1 MTLFLKDLIERA
13 VKTFAQAALSGFIVA
28 SSNIVDL
35 GSGEAWK
42 LATFAGISA
51 GLSALSSLASR
62 NVGPD
67 KESPSLV

>member
-42 LATFAGISA
+42 LAAFAGVAA

-67 KESPSLV
+67 KQSPSVV

>member
-67 KESPSLV
+67 KESPSVV